1 MDSANA
7 TYEGLAAVGIRGE
20 EWVNDL
26 RLPALKELCCKILGN
41 QNRGCSNYGAK
52 PLCLE
57 EEGYAVKEL
66 SLESLA
72 WTNFTSYGPV
82 ATFYVQGIQPLK
94 DMEPVSL
101 TCHVYSDGEIV
112 MFARTWKFDHAQK
125 SRYARPGR
133 GKAASHLK
141 TPNDMVIRAY
151 KVVACEHD
159 DECVGTPYNCYHE
172 YRCKK
177 CGYEH
182 SVDSSD

>member
-7 TYEGLAAVGIRGE
+7 TYEGLAAAGFRGE
-20 EWVNDL
+20 EWVKDL
-26 RLPALKELCCKILGN
+26 RLPALKDLCCKIIGN
-41 QNRGCSNYGAK
+41 QNRGCSSHGAK
-52 PLCLE
+52 ALCLE

-66 SLESLA
+66 TLDDLA
-72 WTNFTSYGPV
+72 WTNFCSYSPV

-94 DMEPVSL
+94 DMDPVSL
-101 TCHVYSDGEIV
+101 TCHVYSDGEII
-112 MFARTWKFDHAQK
+112 MFARTWKYDYNIVPGQV
-125 SRYARPGR
+125 SRYSNPKKGSY
-133 GKAASHLK
+133 K
-141 TPNDMVIRAY
+141 NDMVIRAY

>member
-1 MDSANA
+1 MESANA
-7 TYEGLAAVGIRGE
+7 TYEGLSFLRNE

-26 RLPALKELCCKILGN
+26 RLPVLKELCIKILGN
-41 QNRGCSNYGAK
+41 QNRASSSHGAK
-52 PLCLE
+52 ALCLE

-66 SLESLA
+66 TLDDLA
-72 WTNFTSYGPV
+72 WTNFCSYSPV

-94 DMEPVSL
+94 NMDPESF

-112 MFARTWKFDHAQK
+112 MFARTWKYDYNDK
-125 SRYARPGR
+125 SRYARPKGSY
-133 GKAASHLK
+133 K
-141 TPNDMVIRAY
+141 NDMTIRAY

>member
-7 TYEGLAAVGIRGE
+7 TYEGLATVGIRGE
-20 EWVNDL
+20 EWINVAL
-26 RLPALKELCCKILGN
+26 RLPVLKDLCVKMLGN
-41 QNRGCSNYGAK
+41 QNRGSFGHGSK

-66 SLESLA
+66 TLESLA
-72 WTNFTSYGPV
+72 WTNFCSYGQV

-94 DMEPVSL
+94 DMDPVSL

-112 MFARTWKFDHAQK
+112 MFARTWKYDYNQS
-125 SRYARPGR
+125 SRYAKPKR
-133 GKAASHLK
+133 GKYQ
-141 TPNDMVIRAY
+141 NDMVIRAY